1 MAYSNDT
8 TQIKQGM
15 VNYVGALIKASKFPP
30 KGARQDVSAMLIEE
44 ALKLART
51 EDGQYDMYV
60 LKPLL
65 RAVETVSQNRMNAL
79 YDQVS
84 HLPKE
89 VKKEAEKTLEDY
101 QLLHSASKRLLSTV
115 HNNAN

>member
-1 MAYSNDT
+1 MSYSNDT
-8 TQIKQGM
+8 TQIRQGM

-30 KGARQDVSAMLIEE
+30 KGARQDVSAILIEE

-51 EDGQYDMYV
+51 DDGQYDMYV

-65 RAVETVSQNRMNAL
+65 RAVETVSQNRAHAL
-79 YDQVS
+79 EAQIS
-84 HLPKE
+84 HLPKGVREE
-89 VKKEAEKTLEDY
+89 VEKTLVDY
-101 QLLHSASKRLLSTV
+101 QLLNSASKRILTTV